1 MQGELMGTRMHP
13 LRRMQGLTI
22 IQTMVI
28 LLIAGFAGLFLVN
41 YLIDKRCEE
50 NPATDMCASRQK

>member
-1 MQGELMGTRMHP
+1 MGTRMLP

-28 LLIAGFAGLFLVN
+28 LLIAGIAGLFLVN

-50 NPATDMCASRQK
+50 NPAAEMCDSRKQ